1 MAEDV
6 TSFIVSQPNN
16 TFIMSQPYITING
29 RDLVRVQYM
38 NEIFSY
44 QINQAEVVLYQS
56 WRKLYTM
63 KFEIQN
69 KKSKKRQIV
78 KVAIEA
84 SGRISR

>member
-1 MAEDV
+1 
-6 TSFIVSQPNN
+6 
-16 TFIMSQPYITING
+16 
-29 RDLVRVQYM
+29 M